1 MRKHTSRIW
10 SRASALWLRLWWDA
24 PRYRQVHRQLAVDL
38 AVDLA
43 VRKRLEMV
51 CLRRKSL
58 LHRQSQGG
66 GGSPAPPLAAPALKA
81 RWSVPPWPLR
91 LSPPILSRPSPFT
104 RLNKPTILRNG
115 WKRESRSL
123 DRGCAEGCNAAE
135 PGGSTTEVP
144 ATGSVCVRARCALE
158 HEPGQG
164 RMARALASATA
175 FEQMAESGK
184 DAGFAL
190 RGELGQHGE

>member
-1 MRKHTSRIW
+1 MH
-10 SRASALWLRLWWDA
+10 RATARSTANWRWTWRWTWRSANGWKWCACVEKAFSTARA
-24 PRYRQVHRQLAVDL
+24 
-38 AVDLA
+38 
-43 VRKRLEMV
+43 KRE
-51 CLRRKSL
+51 
-58 LHRQSQGG
+58 